1 MLPPSPPP
9 GSALLFPAARGRRR
23 VIPFSDGATLGVGE
37 RRRPLTAD
45 PTHAEKVARDDAHL
59 RSLGIKPEL
68 RRTLGFLSNFAVA
81 FSYISVSTGTF
92 TNQAVAFGVG
102 GPAIFWAWPLVILGQ
117 TFVALNF
124 AELSSHFPVAGSIYQ
139 WSKRLS
145 NKTLGWFTGW
155 IYFWA
160 GVVTVTAVAAT
171 VPLVLSTIQGWDL
184 ASPSPIGFLNMWQ
197 FVGLAALLTT
207 TLINIEGVRLLAL
220 LNNIGVAAEILGMVV
235 FALVLLIFA
244 NHQSPAILFDTSYTK
259 DLAGGNYFAVF
270 LVGMFMALF
279 VVYGFDTAGTFG
291 EETVDASR
299 QAPRG
304 VLSAIWLSG
313 IVGAVFLLAVTLS
326 FRDIHKVIETGQ
338 AAGFPIAD
346 TIKENLTFNL
356 GFGTLGDLYLFMIL
370 VAVYVCTLAIQGATT
385 RLMFSMGRDRRL
397 PFGAAWGSVNPTFR
411 TPANAAIAVGVLGAL
426 PLILMGATASIY
438 LAIAATGMIYLS
450 YILCNLGVLIARTK
464 GWPHRGA
471 WFSLGSWGTI
481 INILALV
488 WGTAMVINIGI
499 WTSPIFGDFGNELR
513 NLWSNP
519 FINTFLAFGT
529 NADGKPNILTG
540 LPAWPVFE
548 TLVGLVVIVGL
559 IYYLVAQRGREDRVE
574 PDVATGEAVIA

>member
-1 MLPPSPPP
+1 M
-9 GSALLFPAARGRRR
+9 
-23 VIPFSDGATLGVGE
+23 
-37 RRRPLTAD
+37 TAD
-45 PTHAEKVARDDAHL
+45 PTHADKVAADDAHL

-102 GPAIFWAWPLVILGQ
+102 GPPIFWAWPLVILGQ

-145 NKTLGWFTGW
+145 HKTLGWFTGW

-160 GVVTVTAVAAT
+160 GVITVSAVAAT

-184 ASPSPIGFLNMWQ
+184 NSPSPLGFIDMWQ
-197 FVGLAALLTT
+197 FVGLTALLTT
-207 TLINIEGVRLLAL
+207 TLINIIGVRLLAIV
-220 LNNIGVAAEILGMVV
+220 NNIGVAAEILGMVV
-235 FALVLLIFA
+235 FALILLFFA
-244 NHQSPAILFDTSYTK
+244 NHQSPAILFDTSHTAG
-259 DLAGGNYFAVF
+259 LADGNYFAVF

-304 VLSAIWLSG
+304 VLSAIWISG
-313 IVGAVFLLAVTLS
+313 VVGAIFLLAVTLS
-326 FRDIHKVIETGQ
+326 FKDIDASVKLGQ
-338 AAGFPIAD
+338 SFGFPIAD
-346 TIKENLTFNL
+346 TIKSNLTFSL
-356 GFGTLGDLYLFMIL
+356 GFGTVGDLYLYVIL

-397 PFGAAWGSVNPTFR
+397 PFGGAWGGVSKSFG
-411 TPANAAIAVGVLGAL
+411 TPANAAVAVGVLGAL
-426 PLILMGATASIY
+426 PLAVMSGNGSIY
-438 LAIAATGMIYLS
+438 LAIAATGMIYIS
-450 YILCNLGVLIARTK
+450 YFLCNLGVLIARSR

-481 INILALV
+481 LNILALI
-488 WGTAMVINIGI
+488 WGGVMVINIGI
-499 WTSPIFGDFGNELR
+499 WTSPIFGAFGNDLR
-513 NLWSNP
+513 NTWSNP
-519 FINTFLAFGT
+519 FINTFVAIGKG
-529 NADGKPNILTG
+529 ADGKPNILTG

-548 TLVGLVVIVGL
+548 TLVIAVLLAGL
-559 IYYLVAQRGREDRVE
+559 IYYLIAQRGREDYVE

>member
-1 MLPPSPPP
+1 MRWLEEDDVS
-9 GSALLFPAARGRRR
+9 GSLAH
-23 VIPFSDGATLGVGE
+23 DQ
-37 RRRPLTAD
+37 
-45 PTHAEKVARDDAHL
+45 AERDDAHL

-102 GPAIFWAWPLVILGQ
+102 GPAIFWAWPMVILGQ

-124 AELSSHFPVAGSIYQ
+124 AELASHFPVAGSIYQ

-171 VPLVLSTIQGWDL
+171 VPLVLSTIMGFDL
-184 ASPSPIGFLNMWQ
+184 ASASPLPFLDMWQ
-197 FVGLAALLTT
+197 FVGLTTLVTT
-207 TLINIEGVRLLAL
+207 TLINSIGVRLLATI
-220 LNNIGVAAEILGMVV
+220 NNIGVGAEILGMLV
-235 FALVLLIFA
+235 FALLLLFFA
-244 NHQSPAILFDTSYTK
+244 NHQSPAILFDTKPTAG
-259 DLAGGNYFAVF
+259 LANGNYLPVF
-270 LVGMFMALF
+270 LVGAFMALF

-291 EETVDASR
+291 EETIDAGR

-313 IVGAVFLLAVTLS
+313 LVGAIFLLAVTLS
-326 FRDIHKVIETGQ
+326 FQDVNKAIETGQ

-346 TIKENLTFNL
+346 TIKENLTFGLL
-356 GFGTLGDLYLFMIL
+356 GSFTMGDLYLVMIL
-370 VAVYVCTLAIQGATT
+370 AAVYVCTLAIQGATT

-397 PFGAAWGSVNPTFR
+397 PFGGVWGHVGHSLR
-411 TPANAAIAVGVLGAL
+411 TPAYAAVAVGVLGAI
-426 PLILMGATASIY
+426 PLLVTGALGSIY

-450 YILCNLGVLIARTK
+450 YILCNLGVLVARQR
-464 GWPHRGA
+464 GWPHKGA

-481 INILALV
+481 INVLALI
-488 WGTAMVINIGI
+488 WGGLMVINIGL
-499 WTSPIFGDFGNELR
+499 WTAPDLFGDFGNDLR
-513 NLWSNP
+513 NTWSNP
-519 FINTFLAFGT
+519 FINTFLSFGK
-529 NADGKPNILTG
+529 NADGDPNILTG
-540 LPAWPVFE
+540 LPAIPVFE
-548 TLVGLVVIVGL
+548 TLVGVVVIVGA
-559 IYYLVAQRGREDRVE
+559 IYYLVAQRGREDETAVE
-574 PDVATGEAVIA
+574 PDLATGEAVIG

>member
-1 MLPPSPPP
+1 MDS
-9 GSALLFPAARGRRR
+9 SH
-23 VIPFSDGATLGVGE
+23 GE
-37 RRRPLTAD
+37 QI
-45 PTHAEKVARDDAHL
+45 ARDDAHL

-124 AELSSHFPVAGSIYQ
+124 AELASHFPVAGSIYQ

-171 VPLVLSTIQGWDL
+171 VPLVLSTIMGFDL
-184 ASPSPIGFLNMWQ
+184 GSNSPVPGLDMWQ

-220 LNNIGVAAEILGMVV
+220 INNIGVAAEILGMVV
-235 FALVLLIFA
+235 FALILLIFA
-244 NHQSPAILFDTSYTK
+244 HHQSPAILFDTSYTANQAQGY
-259 DLAGGNYFAVF
+259 LPIF

-291 EETVDASR
+291 EETVDAGR

-313 IVGAVFLLAVTLS
+313 LVGGIFLLAVTLS
-326 FRDIHKVIETGQ
+326 FQDVAAAVTTGQ
-338 AAGFPIAD
+338 NFGFPIAD
-346 TIKENLTFNL
+346 TIKQNLTFSF
-356 GFGTLGDLYLFMIL
+356 GFITLGELYLVMIL
-370 VAVYVCTLAIQGATT
+370 IAVYVCTLAIQGATV

-397 PFGAAWGSVNPTFR
+397 PFGGAWGHVSPMFR
-411 TPANAAIAVGVLGAL
+411 TPANAAVAVGILGAI
-426 PLILMGATASIY
+426 PLLVMGALASIY
-438 LAIAATGMIYLS
+438 LAIAATGMIYIS
-450 YILCNLGVLIARTK
+450 YFLCNLGVFVARQK
-464 GWPHRGA
+464 GWPHKDA
-471 WFSLGSWGTI
+471 WFSLKGWGTV
-481 INILALV
+481 INFIALV
-488 WGTAMVINIGI
+488 WGGLMVINIGI
-499 WTSPIFGDFGNELR
+499 WTSPIFGVFGNDLR
-513 NLWSNP
+513 NTWSNP
-519 FINTFLAFGT
+519 FINTFLAFGK
-529 NADGKPNILTG
+529 NADGTANVLSG
-540 LPAWPVFE
+540 LPPWPVFE
-548 TLVGLVVIVGL
+548 TLVGAVVIVGL
-559 IYYLVAQRGREDRVE
+559 AYYLLVQRGREDRVE
-574 PDVATGEAVIA
+574 ADLATGEAVIG